1 MTIPKQALVLGTT
14 AFAVSAVAMTGV
26 GLQLSR
32 SLAFFRES
40 PKELVDEVWQVID
53 RTYVDGTFNQTDWTQ
68 VRREFLNRDYQNKQD
83 AYAAIRDMLKKL
95 DDPYTRFMDPEEF
108 RNMQIDTSGELT
120 GVGIQLSQDAKT
132 KKLVVIAPIE
142 GTPAAAAGIV
152 AKDVI
157 IRIDDKSTEGMS
169 VNDAVNLIRGQVG
182 TEITLTI
189 QRGKQELKFPLK
201 RERIEIHPVRYE
213 VHQETVGKI
222 GYIRLIQFSANA
234 ADEMRAAIQDLE
246 KQGVTGYILDLRSNP
261 GGLLI
266 ASVEIA
272 RMWLQEGGI
281 VSTVNRLGE
290 SDRERANNTQLTN
303 KPLVVMINRGS
314 ASASEILSGA
324 LKDNDRA
331 RLVGEKTFGKGLVQ
345 AVRGLGDGSGLAVTV
360 AKYLTPKGTDINKKG
375 IEPDIIIQLSEK
387 QLEALGRD
395 RNKIGTSADA
405 QYTTALEELNQ
416 VIAADRQNARPTAT
430 AAQ

>member
-1 MTIPKQALVLGTT
+1 
-14 AFAVSAVAMTGV
+14 
-26 GLQLSR
+26 
-32 SLAFFRES
+32 
-40 PKELVDEVWQVID
+40 
-53 RTYVDGTFNQTDWTQ
+53 
-68 VRREFLNRDYQNKQD
+68 
-83 AYAAIRDMLKKL
+83 
-95 DDPYTRFMDPEEF
+95 
-108 RNMQIDTSGELT
+108 
-120 GVGIQLSQDAKT
+120 
-132 KKLVVIAPIE
+132 
-142 GTPAAAAGIV
+142 
-152 AKDVI
+152 
-157 IRIDDKSTEGMS
+157 
-169 VNDAVNLIRGQVG
+169 VG

-213 VHQETVGKI
+213 VHQEQVGKI

-234 ADEMRAAIQDLE
+234 ADEMKAAIRDLE

-266 ASVEIA
+266 ASIEIA

-331 RLVGEKTFGKGLVQ
+331 RLVGEKTFGKGVVQ
-345 AVRGLGDGSGLAVTV
+345 SVRGLGDGSGLAVTV

-416 VIAADRQNARPTAT
+416 IMAASRQNAKPTAT